1 LIEVRRATSQAEVA
15 AALDLRERVF
25 CGEQGVSLEADQD
38 GLDPEALHVVALDGE
53 RVVGTCRLLFSQD
66 GARLGRMAVDAGMR
80 GRGIGASL
88 LDEGEREARAAGAR
102 RMTLHAQVVAT
113 PLYERAGY
121 EVAGSEYLDE
131 GIPHVPMEKSLA

>member
-53 RVVGTCRLLFSQD
+53 RIVGTCRLLFSQE
-66 GARLGRMAVDAGMR
+66 GARLGRDG
-80 GRGIGASL
+80 GRPWH
-88 LDEGEREARAAGAR
+88 AR
-102 RMTLHAQVVAT
+102 RASARRCSTRPSAR
-113 PLYERAGY
+113 RASGRP
-121 EVAGSEYLDE
+121 ADDAARPRS
-131 GIPHVPMEKSLA
+131 